1 MTMPIS
7 QNYPSAASRAAC
19 ADLISSPRRPI
30 KICILNEDDARS
42 FVHGGIEHKCSSR
55 RHHHYSRAKADAL
68 VRAGELTWLGKHKRI
83 ATYTNART
91 WMKVYTRTPLGA
103 ALYCGMQMVRGGGG
117 Y

>member
-1 MTMPIS
+1 MAIAQSHPPT
-7 QNYPSAASRAAC
+7 AVRAA
-19 ADLISSPRRPI
+19 AWPGSSSSSRKPI

-68 VRAGELTWLGKHKRI
+68 VRAGELMWLGKHKRI

-91 WMKVYTRTPLGA
+91 WMKVYTRTSLGA
-103 ALYCGMQMVRGGGG
+103 TLYCGMQMVRGGGG